1 MGTQISFRLP
11 SSWKGSK
18 NDAQKAWKNSNLLGI
33 HVVMKSEEWGSMNM
47 YERHYCK
54 NKWLD
59 KAHFRFE
66 SFVSNNNGQDHCLN
80 FDFHNENS

>member
-18 NDAQKAWKNSNLLGI
+18 NDAQKAWKNSNLLAI
-33 HVVMKSEEWGSMNM
+33 HVVMKSEDQWICMKDTTE
-47 YERHYCK
+47 
-54 NKWLD
+54 NKWLYQ
-59 KAHFRFE
+59 AQFRFE
-66 SFVSNNNGQDHCLN
+66 SCVSNNNGQDHCLN